1 MGAAGHGVFVDADS
15 WPKDPGDEVIRPGW
29 VSGSRDDHGIGVEPS
44 NGGDVSD
51 QPAHR
56 LLAGKDSIRKPF
68 ALLPVHS
75 TVVPS
80 ASTRA
85 SGGSI
90 GTGAEAGQ

>member
-15 WPKDPGDEVIRPGW
+15 WPKDPGDEVIRPAW

-56 LLAGKDSIRKPF
+56 LLAGKDSHQE
-68 ALLPVHS
+68 AVCA
-75 TVVPS
+75 PS
-80 ASTRA
+80 RPLHRRA
-85 SGGSI
+85 ERLHKSEWRIDRNGS
-90 GTGAEAGQ
+90 